1 MATVSRNSS
10 LQAARETKND
20 EFYTQWADIE
30 REVNAYLEFNPDVF
44 RDKVVLLPCD
54 DPEWSNFTKF
64 FALHFVDFG
73 VKKLIS
79 TSYAP
84 DSNPNLDYYTPT
96 LFEMDDPKF
105 DETKTHTNGKK
116 FVLEPKDINGDGIVN
131 IYRWA
136 AIVGLRA
143 DNPMATIKA
152 ARRPKRAPRP
162 ISDESMR
169 RLLAESDD
177 QGLTAM
183 LILGGYQGLR
193 VSEIARMRGDL
204 IDLDSRT
211 LRVRGK
217 GGHVVILPAHPRVLA
232 VARRMPRGYW
242 FPSQRGQ
249 HLGGRTISQRIRLHM
264 IACRVGGT
272 AHSLRHRFCT
282 SMVEQGA
289 DIRVVQ
295 ELARHSQLST
305 TALYVAATDV
315 RQRAA
320 LEMLV

>member
-1 MATVSRNSS
+1 MIAAGLSRRTIAERIRTAERVETDLGCPLLAADTFQLSDWIARGDVTPATR
-10 LQAARETKND
+10 AAWHSMLTA
-20 EFYTQWADIE
+20 F
-30 REVNAYLEFNPDVF
+30 
-44 RDKVVLLPCD
+44 
-54 DPEWSNFTKF
+54 
-64 FALHFVDFG
+64 
-73 VKKLIS
+73 
-79 TSYAP
+79 
-84 DSNPNLDYYTPT
+84 
-96 LFEMDDPKF
+96 
-105 DETKTHTNGKK
+105 
-116 FVLEPKDINGDGIVN
+116 
-131 IYRWA
+131 YRWA

-143 DNPMATIKA
+143 DNPMAAIKA
-152 ARRPKRAPRP
+152 ARRPRRAPRP

-177 QGLTAM
+177 QELTAM

-204 IDLDSRT
+204 IDPDSRT

-217 GGHVVILPAHPRVLA
+217 GGHVVVLPAHPRVLA
-232 VARRMPRGYW
+232 IARRMPRGHW

-249 HLGGRTISQRIRLHM
+249 HLGGRTISQRLRLHM
-264 IACRVGGT
+264 IRCRVGGT

-305 TALYVAATDV
+305 TALYVAATDA

-320 LEMLV
+320 LEMLA